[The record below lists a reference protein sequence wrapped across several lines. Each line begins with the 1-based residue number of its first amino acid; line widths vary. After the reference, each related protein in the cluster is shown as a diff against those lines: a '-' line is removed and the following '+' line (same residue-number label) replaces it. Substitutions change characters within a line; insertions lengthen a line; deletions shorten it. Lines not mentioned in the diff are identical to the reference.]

1 MIQHFT
7 TSRHKRITAEPGFLM
22 FSSVDHLSANY
33 KETARKAKIL
43 RSAPLDGDVEE
54 SFSSSISS

>member
-7 TSRHKRITAEPGFLM
+7 TSRHKRITAEPDFLM

-43 RSAPLDGDVEE
+43 RSAQLG
-54 SFSSSISS
+54 